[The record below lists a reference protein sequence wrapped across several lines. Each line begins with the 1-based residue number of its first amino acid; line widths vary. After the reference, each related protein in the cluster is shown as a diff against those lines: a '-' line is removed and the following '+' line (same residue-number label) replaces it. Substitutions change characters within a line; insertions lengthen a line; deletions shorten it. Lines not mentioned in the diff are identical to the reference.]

1 MTFEELDLNPQLL
14 KAIKELGFEEAMPV
28 QEKTIPHL
36 LNSDVNLIALAQ
48 TGTGKTA
55 AFGLPLIQKLD
66 YDNKRTEVL
75 IICPTRELCM
85 QIANDCKKFAKYI
98 PQCSVVPVY
107 GGASIDIQIR
117 AIKQGAKIIVATPG
131 RMNDLILRKKVDISN
146 VRYVVLDEADEMLN
160 MGFKDDLDSIL
171 SNTPDQR
178 NTLLFSAT
186 MPKEVEAIA
195 KDYITDPIR
204 IQIGERN
211 QGSDNVKHFY
221 YFVHAKNR
229 YLALKR
235 IADYYPDIYAIIFC
249 RTKIETQEVADMLIK
264 DGYNADSLHGD
275 LSQAQRD
282 HVMSRFRLQNIQ
294 MLVATDVAARGL
306 DVHNLTHVINYN
318 LPDELEQ
325 YVHRSGRTGR
335 ADKQGISI
343 AIINMREKYKIRNI
357 EKLLKKDFEKAQI
370 PTGKQVCQKQLFNMI
385 NKVEM
390 VDVNYDEIEAF
401 IPQIVTKLSWMD
413 REELIRKFVSLE
425 FNRFLDYYKNAPDL
439 NIDERAE
446 KNSRDRDRDRGGER
460 GNDRKDRGRSKTHS
474 DEGFVRLFFNVGH
487 RDNIV
492 PQRIIGMINDN
503 TPHTRIAIGRIDIMD
518 NFSYVE
524 VGSDNANEVI
534 EAFEGKFAKGRPIL
548 VEVAANK
555 PAREKRGDGRERG
568 DNRERR
574 SDNREKRGGDGREK
588 RSDSREKRTD
598 SRDKKPYSSK
608 DKGKRLKDRDRK
620 RR

>member
-1 MTFEELDLNPQLL
+1 MTFEQLELNPQIL
-14 KAIKELGFEEAMPV
+14 KAIKELGFETAMPV
-28 QEKTIPHL
+28 QEKTIPYL
-36 LNSDVNLIALAQ
+36 LQSDLNLIALAQ

-55 AFGLPLIQKLD
+55 AFGLPLIHKLN
-66 YDNKRTEVL
+66 YDNKDTEVL

-107 GGASIDIQIR
+107 GGASIELQIK
-117 AIKQGAKIIVATPG
+117 AIRQGVKMIVATPG
-131 RMNDLILRKKVDISN
+131 RMNDLILRKKVDISK
-146 VRYVVLDEADEMLN
+146 VKYVVLDEADEMLN

-171 SNTPDQR
+171 SNTPEER

-186 MPKEVEAIA
+186 MPKEVEEIA
-195 KDYITDPIR
+195 KDYISNPVR

-221 YFVHAKNR
+221 YLVHAKDR
-229 YLALKR
+229 YLTLKR

-282 HVMSRFRLQNIQ
+282 HVMSRFRLKNIQ

-343 AIINMREKYKIRNI
+343 AIINLREKHKIKAI
-357 EKLLKKDFEKAQI
+357 EKLLRKEFEKAKI
-370 PTGKQVCQKQLFNMI
+370 PTGKEVCTKQLFNLI
-385 NKVEM
+385 NRIEM
-390 VDVNYDEIEAF
+390 VDVNYEEIETF
-401 IPQIVTKLSWMD
+401 IPQIVAKLSWLD

-425 FNRFLDYYKNAPDL
+425 FNQFLSYYKDAPDL
-439 NIDERAE
+439 NVDETDE
-446 KNSRDRDRDRGGER
+446 KRR
-460 GNDRKDRGRSKTHS
+460 RKDEQSQRQKDKRKSTRSRGEFLTM
-474 DEGFVRLFFNVGH
+474 FFNVGH
-487 RDNIV
+487 RDKIV
-492 PQRIIGMINDN
+492 PQRLIGMINDY
-503 TPHTRIAIGRIDIMD
+503 TQTHRVAIGKIDILD

-524 VGSDNANEVI
+524 VEENAVEDVI
-534 EAFEGKFAKGRPIL
+534 DAFAGKFVKGRQIV
-548 VEVAANK
+548 VEIADKKSSPKSKN
-555 PAREKRGDGRERG
+555 
-568 DNRERR
+568 
-574 SDNREKRGGDGREK
+574 
-588 RSDSREKRTD
+588 SREK
-598 SRDKKPYSSK
+598 SRNGWENQKNDRRKSKNDRESSRK
-608 DKGKRLKDRDRK
+608 DKANYKKDNHSKYK

>member
-1 MTFEELDLNPQLL
+1 MTFEQLELNTQLL
-14 KAIKELGFEEAMPV
+14 KAIKELGFETAMPV
-28 QEKTIPHL
+28 QEKTIPYL
-36 LNSDVNLIALAQ
+36 LNDDINLIALAQ

-55 AFGLPLIQKLD
+55 AFALPLIQKLN
-66 YDNKRTEVL
+66 YDNRDTEVL
-75 IICPTRELCM
+75 VICPTRELCV

-107 GGASIDIQIR
+107 GGASIELQIK
-117 AIKQGAKIIVATPG
+117 AIKQGVKIIVATPG
-131 RMNDLILRKKVDISN
+131 RMNDLILRKKVDISK

-171 SNTPDQR
+171 SNTPQER

-195 KDYITDPIR
+195 KDYISDPVR

-211 QGSDNVKHFY
+211 QGSDNVKHY
-221 YFVHAKNR
+221 YYLVHAKDR

-249 RTKIETQEVADMLIK
+249 RTQIETQEVADMLIK

-343 AIINMREKYKIRNI
+343 AIINMREKHKIRNI
-357 EKLLKKDFEKAQI
+357 EKLLRKEFEKAKI
-370 PTGKQVCQKQLFNMI
+370 PTGKEVCTKQLFNMI

-390 VDVNYDEIEAF
+390 VDVNYEEIEAF
-401 IPQIVTKLSWMD
+401 IPQIVDKLSWLD

-425 FNRFLDYYKNAPDL
+425 FNRFLLYYKNAPDL
-439 NIDERAE
+439 NVDEYEE
-446 KNSRDRDRDRGGER
+446 KRNKKNEQTQ
-460 GNDRKDRGRSKTHS
+460 KDRRKVTRANG
-474 DEGFVRLFFNVGH
+474 EFVKMFFNVGH
-487 RDNIV
+487 RDKIV
-492 PQRIIGMINDN
+492 PQRLIGMINDY
-503 TPHTRIAIGRIDIMD
+503 TQSHRVSVGKIDILD

-524 VGSDNANEVI
+524 VGQSDINDVI
-534 EAFEGKFAKGRPIL
+534 EAFDGKFVKGRPII
-548 VEVAANK
+548 VELA
-555 PAREKRGDGRERG
+555 
-568 DNRERR
+568 
-574 SDNREKRGGDGREK
+574 
-588 RSDSREKRTD
+588 
-598 SRDKKPYSSK
+598 DKKTSKSNSRSKTHPSRKEERDFDEQKPRREPSKK
-608 DKGKRLKDRDRK
+608 DKKDKSQYKKDNPKRF
-620 RR
+620 RRR

>member
-1 MTFEELDLNPQLL
+1 
-14 KAIKELGFEEAMPV
+14 
-28 QEKTIPHL
+28 
-36 LNSDVNLIALAQ
+36 
-48 TGTGKTA
+48 
-55 AFGLPLIQKLD
+55 
-66 YDNKRTEVL
+66 
-75 IICPTRELCM
+75 
-85 QIANDCKKFAKYI
+85 
-98 PQCSVVPVY
+98 
-107 GGASIDIQIR
+107 
-117 AIKQGAKIIVATPG
+117 
-131 RMNDLILRKKVDISN
+131 
-146 VRYVVLDEADEMLN
+146 
-160 MGFKDDLDSIL
+160 
-171 SNTPDQR
+171 
-178 NTLLFSAT
+178 
-186 MPKEVEAIA
+186 MPKEVETIA
-195 KDYITDPIR
+195 KNYITNPIR
-204 IQIGERN
+204 VQIGERN

-221 YFVHAKNR
+221 YLVHAKYR

-282 HVMSRFRLQNIQ
+282 HVMSRFRLKNIQ

-335 ADKQGISI
+335 ADKQGIAI
-343 AIINMREKYKIRNI
+343 AIINMREKHKIRNI

-370 PTGKQVCQKQLFNMI
+370 PTGNQVCQKQLFNMI

-390 VDVNYDEIEAF
+390 VDVNYEEIEAF
-401 IPQIVTKLSWMD
+401 IPQIVTKLSWLD

-446 KNSRDRDRDRGGER
+446 KSRDKGSDRKDRDRDRSKASSGG
-460 GNDRKDRGRSKTHS
+460 D
-474 DEGFVRLFFNVGH
+474 FVRLFFNVGH

-503 TPHTRIAIGRIDIMD
+503 TPHTRIAVGRIDIMD

-524 VGSDNANEVI
+524 VSSANVNDVL

-548 VEVAANK
+548 VEIAANK
-555 PAREKRGDGRERG
+555 PVREKRGDRDSRSGGDRER
-568 DNRERR
+568 
-574 SDNREKRGGDGREK
+574 
-588 RSDSREKRTD
+588 RTD
-598 SRDKKPYSSK
+598 SRERKSSSRERRPDSKPFSSK

>member
-1 MTFEELDLNPQLL
+1 MTFEQLELNSQLL
-14 KAIKELGFEEAMPV
+14 KAIKELGFETAMPV
-28 QEKTIPHL
+28 QEKTIPYL
-36 LNSDVNLIALAQ
+36 LNDDINLIALAQ

-55 AFGLPLIQKLD
+55 AFGLPLIQKLN
-66 YDNKRTEVL
+66 YDNKDTEVL
-75 IICPTRELCM
+75 VICPTRELCM
-85 QIANDCKKFAKYI
+85 QIANDCKKFAKYM

-107 GGASIDIQIR
+107 GGASIELQIK
-117 AIKQGAKIIVATPG
+117 AIKKGVKIIVATPG
-131 RMNDLILRKKVDISN
+131 RMNDLILRKKVDISK

-171 SNTPDQR
+171 SNTPQER

-186 MPKEVEAIA
+186 MPKEVEKIA
-195 KDYITDPIR
+195 QDYITDPIR

-211 QGSDNVKHFY
+211 QGSDNVKHY
-221 YFVHAKNR
+221 YYLVHAKDR

-335 ADKQGISI
+335 ADNQGISI
-343 AIINMREKYKIRNI
+343 AIINMREKHKIREI
-357 EKLLKKDFEKAQI
+357 EKLLRKEFEKAKI
-370 PTGKQVCQKQLFNMI
+370 PTGKEVCTKQLFNMI

-390 VDVNYDEIEAF
+390 VDVNYEEIETF
-401 IPQIVTKLSWMD
+401 IPQIVAKLSWLD

-425 FNRFLDYYKNAPDL
+425 FNRFLSYYKNAPDL
-439 NIDERAE
+439 NVDEYEEKRRKKDEQSQRQKDNRKSTRA
-446 KNSRDRDRDRGGER
+446 KGE
-460 GNDRKDRGRSKTHS
+460 
-474 DEGFVRLFFNVGH
+474 FVNMFFNVGH
-487 RDNIV
+487 RDKIV
-492 PQRIIGMINDN
+492 PQRIIGMINDY
-503 TPHTRIAIGRIDIMD
+503 TISHRVAIGRIDILD

-524 VGSDNANEVI
+524 VGQRDVDDVI
-534 EAFEGKFAKGRPIL
+534 EAFAGKFVKGRPIV
-548 VEVAANK
+548 VEIADKKSSKRDK
-555 PAREKRGDGRERG
+555 PRRERDFDRTKTNRKNKEQNPKNKK
-568 DNRERR
+568 DNPRKFRR
-574 SDNREKRGGDGREK
+574 
-588 RSDSREKRTD
+588 
-598 SRDKKPYSSK
+598 KKEA
-608 DKGKRLKDRDRK
+608 
-620 RR
+620 